1 MNDQVASTET
11 AKILELAQTCTQLDG
26 DFVEFGCYRGD
37 TSVELAKILGQSEK
51 KILREQNRPL
61 PDSVDVVEGAV
72 QHFSKSIKTGRG
84 HSLVLPKDIRLGPAP
99 RSGPRKELDCAC
111 KRLYAYDSF
120 EGLPAKSP
128 EDESAA
134 GINFQ
139 PGVLHVSR
147 HALIDKLKKHGLT
160 NAIIKK
166 AWFSDLTSQ
175 DLPKD
180 IAFAFLDGDFYE
192 SQRTALALVQPRLV
206 PQGIIVC
213 HDYNNPELPGATQ
226 AVDEFLQQ
234 HPEYCL
240 TVFQTL
246 AILR

>member
-1 MNDQVASTET
+1 MKAQERNDQVASIET

-37 TSVELAKILGQSEK
+37 TSVELAKVLDGACVTLYEEHKDLAQ
-51 KILREQNRPL
+51 RP
-61 PDSVDVVEGAV
+61 GASSRKV
-72 QHFSKSIKTGRG
+72 ITQAPQH
-84 HSLVLPKDIRLGPAP
+84 LWL
-99 RSGPRKELDCAC
+99 
-111 KRLYAYDSF
+111 YDSF

-160 NAIIKK
+160 NTIIKK

-206 PQGIIVC
+206 PQGTIVC

>member
-11 AKILELAQTCTQLDG
+11 AKILELAQTCTQFDG

-37 TSVELAKILGQSEK
+37 TSVELAKVLDGACVTLFEEHKDSAQRPGASSK
-51 KILREQNRPL
+51 K
-61 PDSVDVVEGAV
+61 DVTQASR
-72 QHFSKSIKTGRG
+72 H
-84 HSLVLPKDIRLGPAP
+84 LWL
-99 RSGPRKELDCAC
+99 
-111 KRLYAYDSF
+111 YDSF
-120 EGLPAKSP
+120 AGLPAKSP
-128 EDESAA
+128 EDESAV

-147 HALIDKLKKHGLT
+147 HALVDKLKRHGLT

>member
-37 TSVELAKILGQSEK
+37 TSVELAKILKQSE
-51 KILREQNRPL
+51 
-61 PDSVDVVEGAV
+61 
-72 QHFSKSIKTGRG
+72 
-84 HSLVLPKDIRLGPAP
+84 
-99 RSGPRKELDCAC
+99 

-134 GINFQ
+134 GVNFQ

-160 NAIIKK
+160 NVIIKK

>member
-1 MNDQVASTET
+1 MNDQVASIET

-37 TSVELAKILGQSEK
+37 TSVELAEILKQSEK
-51 KILREQNRPL
+51 KILRGQNRPFEDHKDLGARPGAQVKKGAIL
-61 PDSVDVVEGAV
+61 PNK
-72 QHFSKSIKTGRG
+72 H
-84 HSLVLPKDIRLGPAP
+84 
-99 RSGPRKELDCAC
+99 
-111 KRLYAYDSF
+111 LYAYDSF

-160 NAIIKK
+160 NTIIKK

-175 DLPKD
+175 DLPGS

-192 SQRTALALVQPRLV
+192 SQHTALALVQPRLV